1 MSSPRLA
8 FVIATKDRPLE
19 IGRLL
24 RNLREQ
30 SRRPDLVVIVD
41 SGTPPLSPALLGEGG
56 FGLVYVR
63 CLPPS
68 SARQR
73 NLGLASV
80 GPGFDLVGFLD
91 DDAVFEPGAVAAMLD
106 FWSSAGPDV
115 GGAGFNLLNHPPLD
129 FGGLKRTPFA
139 ERLGLYRRK
148 PGAVAPSGF
157 QTLIGTVPET
167 TDVEWLP
174 TTAVV
179 WRREVF
185 ERHRF
190 DEWFRGYSYLEDLDF
205 SYRVG
210 LEKRLVIVAPALY
223 LHLQASGGRGND
235 FEFGRGEVGAR
246 FHFVDKHPGLSPLAC
261 WAALGLRFGLS
272 LAGMVRDARPRF
284 GLRALGNLVGFA
296 GRIAGC

>member
-1 MSSPRLA
+1 MALPSLA
-8 FVIATKDRPLE
+8 FVVATKDRPAE
-19 IGRLL
+19 IQRLL

-30 SRRPDLVVIVD
+30 SRRPDLAVIVD
-41 SGTPPLSPALLGEGG
+41 SGTPPLSPARLGEGG
-56 FGLVYVR
+56 FPLVYAR

-73 NLGLASV
+73 NLGLAYI

-91 DDAVFEPGAVAAMLD
+91 DDTVFEPGAVEAMLD
-106 FWSSAGPDV
+106 FWSSAGEDV
-115 GGAGFNLLNHPPLD
+115 GGAGFNLRNHPPSD
-129 FGGLKRTPFA
+129 FGGWKKTPFA
-139 ERLGLYRRK
+139 EHLGLYRRK

-157 QTLIGTVPET
+157 QTLIVTVAET
-167 TDVEWLP
+167 TEVEWLP

-210 LEKRLVIVAPALY
+210 REKRLVVVAPATY
-223 LHLQASGGRGND
+223 LHLQATGGRGNE
-235 FEFGRGEVGAR
+235 FEFGRGEVRAR
-246 FHFVDKHPGLSPLAC
+246 FHFVDKHPGLSSLAC
-261 WAALGLRFGLS
+261 WTALGLRLGLS

-284 GLRALGNLVGFA
+284 GLRVLGNLVGFA